1 MTQQSTIF
9 LILNASIVWAVLAG
23 GMMWFLRSKLLV
35 LAILLA
41 PYVIGSTFQ
50 HIAGM
55 PQLIGFYGTS
65 MLYGALGIVFGIL
78 YADYERAK
86 RYFMRASKSSF
97 VARGGIALSSLY
109 LVSYFGQKIIFN
121 NPMVEFALGYIDGGS
136 RAKEIVSGVDYDGAM
151 TAGICIAGSFGVL
164 AFNKFREQKALKT
177 ASTKSNE
184 LEVL

>member
-1 MTQQSTIF
+1 MEQQSLF
-9 LILNASIVWAVLAG
+9 LLILNASIVWAVLAG
-23 GMMWFLRSKLLV
+23 GLMWLLRSKLLV

-41 PYVIGSTFQ
+41 PYVVGSTFQ

-86 RYFMRASKSSF
+86 RYFRRASKTSF
-97 VARGGIALSSLY
+97 LARGGIALSWMY

-121 NPMVEFALGYIDGGS
+121 NPMVEFALGYIDGGT
-136 RAKEIVSGVDYDGAM
+136 RAKEIASQVDYDGAI
-151 TAGICIAGSFGVL
+151 TAGACIAGSFGIL
-164 AFNKFREQKALKT
+164 AFNKFREQKNLK
-177 ASTKSNE
+177 AESIKSNE
-184 LEVL
+184 MEVL

>member
-9 LILNASIVWAVLAG
+9 LILNASIVWAVVAG
-23 GMMWFLRSKLLV
+23 GLMWVCRSKLLV

-55 PQLIGFYGTS
+55 PQLVGFYGTS
-65 MLYGALGIVFGIL
+65 MLYGAFGIVFGIL

-86 RYFMRASKSSF
+86 RYFQRASKTSF
-97 VARGGIALSSLY
+97 LARGGIALSSLY
-109 LVSYFGQKIIFN
+109 LVSYFGQKIIFD
-121 NPMVEFALGYIDGGS
+121 NPMVEFALGYIDGGR
-136 RAKEIVSGVDYDGAM
+136 RAKEIVSQVDYDGAI
-151 TAGICIAGSFGVL
+151 TAGVCIAGSVAVL
-164 AFNKFREQKALKT
+164 AFNKFREQKALKLET
-177 ASTKSNE
+177 EKPTE

>member
-1 MTQQSTIF
+1 MISNTVF
-9 LILNASIVWAVLAG
+9 LFINASIVWAVIAG
-23 GMMWFLRSKLLV
+23 GLMWLCRSKLLV

-78 YADYERAK
+78 YADYQRTV
-86 RYFMRASKSSF
+86 RYFQRASKTSF
-97 VARGGIALSSLY
+97 LARGGIALSSMY

-121 NPMVEFALGYIDGGS
+121 NPMVEFALGYIDGGR
-136 RAKEIVSGVDYDGAM
+136 RAKEIASQVDYDGAV
-151 TAGICIAGSFGVL
+151 TAGVCILGSFGVL
-164 AFNKFREQKALKT
+164 AFNKFREQKALK
-177 ASTKSNE
+177 AESEKSKE
-184 LEVL
+184 LEAS